1 MGLFQKDIIPLIMVF
16 LTKYNQK
23 YHQKRVLA
31 PEVIDIFQAYSWPG
45 NVRELE
51 NIVERLVV
59 ISIGDTV
66 TAENLPGGMFKDLEY
81 SGRGLD
87 KGEVRLARA
96 GEAGKGAGLAELY
109 QQHGSTRKV
118 A

>member
-1 MGLFQKDIIPLIMVF
+1 MVQRGTFRADLFYRLNVVPMTIPPLRQRKEDIIPLIMVF

-66 TAENLPGGMFKDLEY
+66 SAENLPGRDVQG
-81 SGRGLD
+81 SGIFG
-87 KGEVRLARA
+87 
-96 GEAGKGAGLAELY
+96 
-109 QQHGSTRKV
+109 
-118 A
+118 